1 MGMLTKF
8 LLVATAF
15 APVLLVYGGV
25 LILEGEQSQAVWS
38 FAACALLVGTCTA
51 LVQFSKTRLTRRNYT
66 TKTVESADGEVSGF
80 LLIYLLPLITRNIAD
95 YNWIAWGI
103 VALIFCVV
111 FARSFGFHFNPL
123 LVLLG
128 YHFYRVT
135 EESGLPHVLV
145 TRRRIFETGETL
157 KVTRPSEYM
166 LIETARAS
174 SARGTP

>member
-1 MGMLTKF
+1 MGPLTKF
-8 LLVATAF
+8 FLVATAF

-25 LILEGEQSQAVWS
+25 LCLQGEHLQAGWFFVAS
-38 FAACALLVGTCTA
+38 VLLVFVCA
-51 LVQFSKTRLTRRNYT
+51 MLVNFSKTRLREIEYT

-80 LLIYLLPLITRNIAD
+80 LLIYLLPLITRNLAD

-103 VALIFCVV
+103 VALLFCVV

-135 EESGLPHVLV
+135 EDSGLPHVLV
-145 TRRRIFETGETL
+145 TKRRIFRTGETL
-157 KVTRPSEYM
+157 RVTRPSEYM
-166 LIETARAS
+166 LIEIKRPCST
-174 SARGTP
+174 RGTP